1 MDKIIKKFCTDEWVK
16 FIHFHSIIYRFNK
29 DEIIFKVEDDVA
41 GVYFINFGKFKV
53 VKGAKKSERI
63 IRLAS
68 EEDVLGHRGVGG
80 TWKYTVSVIAL
91 ELTEV
96 VFIPIKMFNQAI
108 KANPEFGFFVLMFF
122 ADELRD
128 SEDLAQQRTVKSSIA
143 LSLMKNLLAF
153 GYDGKSDKL
162 SYSLARKDLA
172 SMAGTTYESTVR
184 SLADLHKEGVIE
196 IDGKTINILDE
207 KALNTLAISN

>member
-1 MDKIIKKFCTDEWVK
+1 
-16 FIHFHSIIYRFNK
+16 
-29 DEIIFKVEDDVA
+29 
-41 GVYFINFGKFKV
+41 
-53 VKGAKKSERI
+53 
-63 IRLAS
+63 
-68 EEDVLGHRGVGG
+68 
-80 TWKYTVSVIAL
+80 L

-162 SYSLARKDLA
+162 SYTLARKDLA

-207 KALNTLAISN
+207 KALNTLAIQINFSIKFNNYHQRA

>member
-1 MDKIIKKFCTDEWVK
+1 
-16 FIHFHSIIYRFNK
+16 
-29 DEIIFKVEDDVA
+29 
-41 GVYFINFGKFKV
+41 
-53 VKGAKKSERI
+53 
-63 IRLAS
+63 
-68 EEDVLGHRGVGG
+68 
-80 TWKYTVSVIAL
+80 
-91 ELTEV
+91 
-96 VFIPIKMFNQAI
+96 MFNQAI

-162 SYSLARKDLA
+162 SYTLARKDLA

-207 KALNTLAISN
+207 KGLNTLAISN